1 MQGHN
6 HQTSEHTET
15 DMNGKSVTT
24 WSLGC
29 LSELNP
35 AYMPLNKW
43 NHGFAIVDL
52 SDNGEDFHVKNYR
65 IHKGKIL

>member
-1 MQGHN
+1 
-6 HQTSEHTET
+6 
-15 DMNGKSVTT
+15 MNGKSVTT